1 MITKS
6 LKKAIM
12 KRSKLP
18 NKYLRAKQTGEAK
31 SLYNKQCSICVCIL
45 RKNKGDYFE
54 NLTNNIFSDK
64 RSFQRTLSP
73 PLLEKAF
80 HKEFI

>member
-1 MITKS
+1 
-6 LKKAIM
+6 M

-54 NLTNNIFSDK
+54 NLANNIFSDK
-64 RSFQRTLSP
+64 RSF
-73 PLLEKAF
+73 
-80 HKEFI
+80 